1 MTSERRLRLFI
12 IARVVVTVL
21 FLAST
26 IILKLQ
32 DPDALGDTHFR
43 GIVQLMVFSCIF
55 SAISLAA
62 LRRLH
67 WRKSLTRLQV
77 VWDILFVT
85 MLLILTDGIASPYSF
100 LYLLAIMS
108 AGMLISRRDA
118 LYTAALCVIL
128 YGAMVDMQYYG
139 MLKGLGLT
147 PDAAYEKG
155 EVVVFYTLF
164 LHLTGF
170 VLAALASGY
179 LSELARVSEDA
190 LRVTAVNY
198 EELNRLH
205 TTIVENLESGL
216 LTITPR
222 WEIRVFN
229 PYAQRLTGLSQ
240 EEAYNHLLTDIFP
253 QVVLEDDT
261 LVKSQRGEFY
271 YETPTGTS
279 CTIGYTSTPYS
290 DSHGVPAGLIITL
303 KDLTELKRMESA
315 LKRSDRLAALGEL
328 SARMAHEIRN
338 PLAAISG
345 SVQLLTEQGGLRDH
359 ESRLLNI
366 VTRESDR
373 LNGLIT
379 EFLAYARP
387 RPPRRERFD
396 LRQMLFDL
404 RELLSLDQRFQGISI
419 ELAVEE
425 QPSIH
430 ADRGQLQQVL
440 LNLLHNA
447 ADAMPDGGIITIE
460 ARIRPPGTETDGNRP
475 AELTIMVSDQGSGI
489 EEEALRNLFEPFW
502 TTKASGTGL
511 GLATVYRI
519 LEGHGGTI
527 RASKLEVGG
536 TRFTITL
543 PLLEEFKG

>member
-1 MTSERRLRLFI
+1 MNSERRLRLFI

-32 DPDALGDTHFR
+32 DPDALSDTHFR
-43 GIVQLMVFSCIF
+43 GIVQLMVFSSIF

-67 WRKSLTRLQV
+67 WRKALTRLQV

-85 MLLILTDGIASPYSF
+85 MLLIFTDGIASPYSF

-118 LYTAALCVIL
+118 LYTAALCIIL

-139 MLKGLGLT
+139 MLKGLGLM

-222 WEIRVFN
+222 REIRVFN
-229 PYAQRLTGLSQ
+229 PYLQRLTGLSQ

-253 QVVLEDDT
+253 QVVIEDVS
-261 LVKSQRGEFY
+261 LAKSQRGEFY

-290 DSHGVPAGLIITL
+290 DSHGAVAGLIITL

-419 ELAVEE
+419 ELAVGE
-425 QPSIH
+425 QSSIH

-460 ARIRPPGTETDGNRP
+460 ARIEPS
-475 AELTIMVSDQGSGI
+475 L
-489 EEEALRNLFEPFW
+489 LRRM
-502 TTKASGTGL
+502 ATG
-511 GLATVYRI
+511 RQN
-519 LEGHGGTI
+519 
-527 RASKLEVGG
+527 
-536 TRFTITL
+536 
-543 PLLEEFKG
+543 

>member
-1 MTSERRLRLFI
+1 
-12 IARVVVTVL
+12 
-21 FLAST
+21 
-26 IILKLQ
+26 
-32 DPDALGDTHFR
+32 
-43 GIVQLMVFSCIF
+43 
-55 SAISLAA
+55 
-62 LRRLH
+62 
-67 WRKSLTRLQV
+67 
-77 VWDILFVT
+77 
-85 MLLILTDGIASPYSF
+85 
-100 LYLLAIMS
+100 
-108 AGMLISRRDA
+108 
-118 LYTAALCVIL
+118 
-128 YGAMVDMQYYG
+128 
-139 MLKGLGLT
+139 
-147 PDAAYEKG
+147 
-155 EVVVFYTLF
+155 
-164 LHLTGF
+164 

-222 WEIRVFN
+222 REIRVFN
-229 PYAQRLTGLSQ
+229 PYLQRLTGLSQ

-253 QVVLEDDT
+253 QVVIEDVS
-261 LVKSQRGEFY
+261 LAKSQRGEFY

-290 DSHGVPAGLIITL
+290 DSHGAVAGLIITL

-419 ELAVEE
+419 ELAVGE
-425 QPSIH
+425 QSSIH

-447 ADAMPDGGIITIE
+447 ADAMPDGGIS
-460 ARIRPPGTETDGNRP
+460 N
-475 AELTIMVSDQGSGI
+475 
-489 EEEALRNLFEPFW
+489 
-502 TTKASGTGL
+502 
-511 GLATVYRI
+511 
-519 LEGHGGTI
+519 H
-527 RASKLEVGG
+527 
-536 TRFTITL
+536 
-543 PLLEEFKG
+543 